1 MKLSIVQSFKDSRLT
16 LWNAID
22 FQVHLKSLSF
32 YEDCDEMVHAYPY
45 ALILIHVLWTT
56 KICLEI
62 KLFNVCI
69 QYIRKNGTSQCTL
82 LKWCCQC
89 CFFSPSFEVFCLT
102 RESSLYTF
110 FSFYLAVFEL
120 VFIWCRK
127 KTKQKRKWGI
137 PRFKIYAHKKI
148 GKKCILNTF
157 LSNKIKLK

>member
-32 YEDCDEMVHAYPY
+32 YEDYDEMVHAYPY

-89 CFFSPSFEVFCLT
+89 CFFSPSFGVFCLT
-102 RESSLYTF
+102 RESSLLYF
-110 FSFYLAVFEL
+110 YFILSCSFWTCIHL
-120 VFIWCRK
+120 VPK
-127 KTKQKRKWGI
+127 KKRN
-137 PRFKIYAHKKI
+137 KKENEAFRGSKYMRI
-148 GKKCILNTF
+148 KKLEKMHSEH
-157 LSNKIKLK
+157 LPLE

>member
-32 YEDCDEMVHAYPY
+32 YEICDEMVHAYPY

-69 QYIRKNGTSQCTL
+69 QYIRKNGTSQCTR
-82 LKWCCQC
+82 LKWCCHC
-89 CFFSPSFEVFCLT
+89 CFFHLHSGFFVWRRRAPFILLFHFILQFLNLYSFGAE
-102 RESSLYTF
+102 
-110 FSFYLAVFEL
+110 
-120 VFIWCRK
+120 K
-127 KTKQKRKWGI
+127 KRN
-137 PRFKIYAHKKI
+137 KKENEAFRGSKYMRI
-148 GKKCILNTF
+148 K
-157 LSNKIKLK
+157 KLKKNAFWTPSSRIK